1 MANYKIKYDK
11 QACVGCG
18 MCASMYPEYWTMVE
32 TSSGSKAKP
41 RKQQVSEE
49 ELDENEAAADSCPS
63 GAIKVEKIKGKSNS
77 ENAVDFEEDDL
88 SDF

>member
-1 MANYKIKYDK
+1 MAKYKIKYDK
-11 QACVGCG
+11 KACVGCG

-32 TSSGSKAKP
+32 TPSGSKAKP
-41 RKQQVSEE
+41 KKQQISEE

-63 GAIKVEKIKGKSNS
+63 GAIKVVKMSARGSS